1 MKKLLL
7 LFALLVS
14 LTINARG
21 FSSSSSCHSSFS
33 SSRGSSIGRGTSI
46 SRASSISGHGWAR
59 STSKINTSGVS
70 YGSKVKSFRSTPCH
84 STTKTSSR
92 CIKFN
97 NSSAHPVYITK
108 HEQVILH
115 NRSSNFLLYYFL
127 FKSLSGDKHKCDSI
141 YNKKKDKVKESKH
154 KVIYQ

>member
-1 MKKLLL
+1 MKKLLLL

-21 FSSSSSCHSSFS
+21 FSSHSCSSRSFHSSSMSRSFRSS
-33 SSRGSSIGRGTSI
+33 GSS
-46 SRASSISGHGWAR
+46 HGWAR
-59 STSKINTSGVS
+59 STSKINTSGIS
-70 YGSKVKSFRSTPCH
+70 YGSRMKLLRSTPCH

-92 CIKFN
+92 CVRFN
-97 NSSAHPVYITK
+97 DSLSHPVYITK
-108 HEQVILH
+108 HEQTILH

-127 FKSLSGDKHKCDSI
+127 FKSLNGDKHKCDSI
-141 YNKKKDKVKESKH
+141 YDKKKDNVKESKH